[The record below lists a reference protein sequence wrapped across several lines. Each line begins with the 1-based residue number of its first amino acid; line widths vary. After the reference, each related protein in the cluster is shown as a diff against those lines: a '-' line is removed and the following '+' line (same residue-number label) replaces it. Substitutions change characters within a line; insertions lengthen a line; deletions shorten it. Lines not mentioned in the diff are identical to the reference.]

1 MNCLNCGRHLADD
14 FKFCPE
20 CAYPISIESAKIIE
34 NTSQDIPPKKRS
46 SKIRRILLLTMIVTL
61 SISALIG
68 IFVII
73 SGNGGELEGKILLTT
88 ASIGGFS
95 LVSLCFPGLFERRKL
110 KVVAYAGLA
119 SCAVGLFFAFVVIW
133 IDNMSYTMFE
143 DSGKFLGTFVLS
155 SIFLAQAS
163 LLLLLKPKSKS
174 VWYSLIATVSLIA
187 IVFTM
192 IQLIIWAEDLVDFEE
207 YFKILAVLSIL
218 EVLGTILTP
227 ILNKFSSIS
236 KTQIE

>member
-1 MNCLNCGRHLADD
+1 MNCSSCGRHLADD

-20 CAYPISIESAKIIE
+20 CAHPIIKERTEVIETTTQNASH
-34 NTSQDIPPKKRS
+34 KKRS
-46 SKIRRILLLTMIVTL
+46 SKLRRILLITMIVTL

-110 KVVAYAGLA
+110 KVVAYAGLV
-119 SCAVGLFFAFVVIW
+119 SCGIGLFFAFVVIW
-133 IDNMSYTMFE
+133 LDTMSYSMFE
-143 DSGKFLGTFVLS
+143 DSGKLLGTFILS
-155 SIFLAQAS
+155 SVFLAQAS

-174 VWYSLIATVSLIA
+174 VWYSLIATVSLIT
-187 IVFTM
+187 IVFIM
-192 IQLIIWAEDLVDFEE
+192 IQLIIWVGDLVDFEE
-207 YFKILAVLSIL
+207 YVKALAVLSIL

-227 ILNKFSSIS
+227 ILNKFSSLP
-236 KTQIE
+236 KIEKS